1 MNHVLKLARI
11 EDIAHQTTFSKSTI
25 WSKIAKGEFLPP
37 TKIGGIAF
45 WKQSDVDEWIE
56 SQFTKSQKEA
66 V

>member
-1 MNHVLKLARI
+1 MNQILKLVRI
-11 EDIAHQTTFSKSTI
+11 EDIAQQTTFSKSTL

-56 SQFTKSQKEA
+56 NQFAVSRKE
-66 V
+66 VI